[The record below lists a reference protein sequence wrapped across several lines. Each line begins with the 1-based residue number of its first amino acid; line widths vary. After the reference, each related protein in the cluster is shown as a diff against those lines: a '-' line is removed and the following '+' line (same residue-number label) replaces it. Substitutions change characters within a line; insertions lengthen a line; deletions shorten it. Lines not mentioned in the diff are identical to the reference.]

1 MTQQDQQHETDQGKD
16 FVTIYMDG
24 DDKEHAHSIHRGNQA
39 VSAVKTAC
47 GVAQTDVI
55 ELIGENGQLQPLD
68 DNGSVTI
75 KGGEKFISHK
85 RGGGSS

>member
-1 MTQQDQQHETDQGKD
+1 MTQEQQATNPGKD

-24 DDKEHAHSIHRGNQA
+24 DDAAHSHSIHRGHEA
-39 VSAVKTAC
+39 VSAIKTAC
-47 GVAQTDVI
+47 SVPQTDVI

-68 DNGSVTI
+68 DNGSFTI
-75 KGGEKFISHK
+75 KGSEKFISHK

>member
-1 MTQQDQQHETDQGKD
+1 MTQQEQQHATEPGKD

-24 DDKEHAHSIHRGNQA
+24 DDAEHAHSIHRGSQT
-39 VSAVKTAC
+39 VSAIKKAC
-47 GVAQTDVI
+47 GVPQTDVI